1 VPWVNKMDTPICD
14 FLREYA
20 QSNTCRLH
28 MPGHKGSAYLGIEHL
43 DITEIKGADSLY
55 EAEGIIAK
63 SEANASKLFGCRTLY
78 STEGSSQC
86 IRAMLYL
93 ISLYAKQ
100 RGRRPLI
107 AAGRNAHKAFL
118 TAAALLDADICW
130 LYPQNS
136 VSYLSCDLTAA
147 ELEAYLQSAKERP
160 VAVYLTSP
168 DYLGIISDI
177 RAVAEVC
184 HRYGVLLAVDNAHG
198 AYLKFLPESL
208 HPMDLGADLC
218 CDSAHKTLPVLT
230 GGAYLHLS
238 AGMDAAVGEQAKNAL
253 MLFGS
258 TSPSYLILASLDAAN
273 QFLANYPEQLGKQ
286 IPKLE
291 ALKARLS
298 QQGYVLYGSEALKL
312 TIQAKPYGYT
322 GNLLAELLRQMKIE
336 PEFAD
341 QDYLVLMLSA
351 ETGEEDLARLEQ
363 ALCRIPPR
371 TPVADECPAFVPG
384 EQVMTIREAALA
396 CSELL
401 PVEQCL
407 GRILAVP
414 TVGCPPAVPILVC
427 GERIDPHAMECF
439 AYYGIDH
446 CFVVKESKEKVQAV
460 STALQ
465 SAAQKEPLETT

>member
-1 VPWVNKMDTPICD
+1 MPWVNKMDTPICD
-14 FLREYA
+14 FVREYA

-28 MPGHKGSAYLGIEHL
+28 MPGHKGNAFLGIEPL
-43 DITEIKGADSLY
+43 DITEIQGADSLY

-63 SEANASKLFGCRTLY
+63 SEANASALFGCRTFY

-93 ISLYAKQ
+93 LSLYAKQ
-100 RGRRPLI
+100 QGRKTLV

-118 TAAALLDADICW
+118 TAAALVDVDVRW
-130 LYPQNS
+130 LYPSNP
-136 VSYLSCDLTAA
+136 VSYLSCDLTPE
-147 ELEAYLQSAKERP
+147 ELEEYLQNAQEKP

-168 DYLGIISDI
+168 DYLGMVADI
-177 RAVAEVC
+177 GSIAEVC
-184 HRYGVLLAVDNAHG
+184 HRHGVLLAVDNAHG
-198 AYLKFLPESL
+198 AYLRFLPQSM
-208 HPMDLGADLC
+208 HPIDLGADIC

-238 AGMDAAVGEQAKNAL
+238 AEMDKAVGEQAKNAL

-258 TSPSYLILASLDAAN
+258 TSPSYLILQSLDAAN
-273 QFLANYPEQLGKQ
+273 QYLDNYPEQLRTL
-286 IPKLE
+286 IPELDAFKV
-291 ALKARLS
+291 RLC
-298 QQGYVLYGSEALKL
+298 QQGYSLYGREALKL

-322 GNLLAELLRQMKIE
+322 GNQLAELLRQMKIE

-341 QDYLVLMLSA
+341 PDYVVLMLSA
-351 ETGEEDLARLEQ
+351 ETDGETLSQIEQ
-363 ALCRIPPR
+363 ALCRIPPQ
-371 TPVADECPAFVPG
+371 PPIKEDSPAFAPG
-384 EQVMTIREAALA
+384 ELVLTIREAVFA

-427 GERIDPHAMECF
+427 GERINRHAIACF
-439 AYYGIDH
+439 AYYGINH
-446 CFVVKESKEKVQAV
+446 CFVIK
-460 STALQ
+460 
-465 SAAQKEPLETT
+465 

>member
-1 VPWVNKMDTPICD
+1 MPWVNKMDTPICD
-14 FLREYA
+14 FVREYA

-28 MPGHKGSAYLGIEHL
+28 MPGHKGNAFLGIEPL
-43 DITEIKGADSLY
+43 DITEIQGADSLY

-63 SEANASKLFGCRTLY
+63 SEANASALFGCRTFY

-93 ISLYAKQ
+93 LSLYAKQ
-100 RGRRPLI
+100 QGRKTLV

-118 TAAALLDADICW
+118 TAAALVDVDVRW
-130 LYPQNS
+130 LYPSNP
-136 VSYLSCDLTAA
+136 VSYLSCDLTPE
-147 ELEAYLQSAKERP
+147 ELEEYLQNAQEKP

-168 DYLGIISDI
+168 DYLGMVADI
-177 RAVAEVC
+177 GSIAEVC
-184 HRYGVLLAVDNAHG
+184 HRHGVLLAVDNAHG
-198 AYLKFLPESL
+198 AYLRFLPQSM
-208 HPMDLGADLC
+208 HPIDLGADIC

-238 AGMDAAVGEQAKNAL
+238 AEMDKAVGEQAKNAL

-258 TSPSYLILASLDAAN
+258 TSPSYLILQSLDAAN
-273 QFLANYPEQLGKQ
+273 QYLDNYPEQLRTL
-286 IPKLE
+286 IPKLD
-291 ALKARLS
+291 AFKVRLC
-298 QQGYVLYGSEALKL
+298 QQGYSLYGREALKL

-322 GNLLAELLRQMKIE
+322 GNQLAELLRQMKIE

-341 QDYLVLMLSA
+341 PDYVVLMLSA
-351 ETGEEDLARLEQ
+351 ETDGETLSQIEQ
-363 ALCRIPPR
+363 ALCRIPPQ
-371 TPVADECPAFVPG
+371 PPIKEDSPAFAPG
-384 EQVMTIREAALA
+384 ELVLTIREAVFA

-427 GERIDPHAMECF
+427 GERINRHAIACF
-439 AYYGIDH
+439 AYYGINH
-446 CFVVKESKEKVQAV
+446 CFVIK
-460 STALQ
+460 
-465 SAAQKEPLETT
+465 